1 MKMASHMTLRH
12 SHQWSF
18 AILDKILDW
27 MDTIKDTYMY
37 VKWIKNQLGVH
48 LTLWQGT
55 AMFIQLIGT
64 KQGRHEV
71 NRFAAF
77 LAYMTIAKV

>member
-1 MKMASHMTLRH
+1 
-12 SHQWSF
+12 
-18 AILDKILDW
+18 
-27 MDTIKDTYMY
+27 MY